1 MSDIAQRAVSYVAAL
16 GTVYVLRLSQH
27 ATDVT
32 IARIEGR
39 HDDAARLMVNNL
51 ALAAVC
57 RTLGFL
63 PRWRT

>member
-1 MSDIAQRAVSYVAAL
+1 MSDIARKAIGYVAAL
-16 GTVYVLRLSQH
+16 GFVYALRLSQH

-51 ALAAVC
+51 ALTAVC

-63 PRWRT
+63 PRWRA